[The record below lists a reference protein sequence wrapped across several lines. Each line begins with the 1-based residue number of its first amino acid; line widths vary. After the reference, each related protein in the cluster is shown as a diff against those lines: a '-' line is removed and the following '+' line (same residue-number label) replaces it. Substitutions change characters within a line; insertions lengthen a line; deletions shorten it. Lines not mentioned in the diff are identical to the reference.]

1 MFIRTNAQIG
11 AWKCNFL
18 GNYDRQTQT
27 ADRPTDRPN
36 NRQSH
41 RRVSLPIMNNLCGL
55 NHGRPPN
62 FRFKENFY
70 HFNTNKKGC

>member
-27 ADRPTDRPN
+27 ADRPTKQPTE
-36 NRQSH
+36 S
-41 RRVSLPIMNNLCGL
+41 
-55 NHGRPPN
+55 
-62 FRFKENFY
+62 
-70 HFNTNKKGC
+70 